1 MSILKSFLTTWGGYI
16 VSRSPYHWTCVGYYV
31 LYNLCTRSDDSW
43 GFLDYLDRGT
53 QCNRGYKKMN
63 ILKFFLETL
72 AVFAVGFGL
81 MALVVISPHIF
92 LLASI
97 AFLFVI
103 LWVSIYK
110 DKDK

>member
-1 MSILKSFLTTWGGYI
+1 M
-16 VSRSPYHWTCVGYYV
+16 GYYV

-43 GFLDYLDRGT
+43 GFLDYLDCGT

-63 ILKFFLETL
+63 ILKSFLETL

-81 MALVVISPHIF
+81 MALVVINPVIF
-92 LLASI
+92 FA
-97 AFLFVI
+97 AVFAVLFII
-103 LWVSIYK
+103 LWSGIHK